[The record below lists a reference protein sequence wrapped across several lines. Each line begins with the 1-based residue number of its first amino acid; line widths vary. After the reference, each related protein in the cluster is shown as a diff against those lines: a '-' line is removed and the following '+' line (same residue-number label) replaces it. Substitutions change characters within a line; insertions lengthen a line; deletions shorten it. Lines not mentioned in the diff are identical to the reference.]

1 MKNFGIS
8 LPHYS
13 GSQAKSGKRIKS
25 SGDASA
31 I

>member
-1 MKNFGIS
+1 MSVMKNFGIS

-25 SGDASA
+25 S
-31 I
+31 